1 MPLEIEWNMVILHV
15 LRKWPK
21 GFVYQPRNDQKWGG
35 SSWWDWGW
43 ERWESKWWEIQNST
57 AETSCPS
64 RAYELSTAAAACLD
78 AHLSRRQTQPLEES
92 RASSSKCEGVR
103 GQHQGNQR
111 CKAASA
117 AQWQFCQGKI
127 YTYLSYVYEKIHRAQ
142 RRWES
147 KIDQLLIQGRIRGK

>member
-1 MPLEIEWNMVILHV
+1 MYCV
-15 LRKWPK
+15 KWSK
-21 GFVYQPRNDQKWGG
+21 GFVYQPRNNQKWGG

-57 AETSCPS
+57 AETSCPLQS
-64 RAYELSTAAAACLD
+64 IEVVHSGCGMLRCSPFSSANTAIRG
-78 AHLSRRQTQPLEES
+78 SRRQTQPLEES
-92 RASSSKCEGVR
+92 RASSSKHEGVR